1 MLLYGNGGNLQPEI
15 IGSNE
20 LKKDEVIVGVVIFL
34 FGGLTSLLSL
44 RMPIGTF
51 RMAGTG
57 MFPLF
62 LGILLMVLSG
72 LFVVRIYYQARKTT
86 VRKAIVSGGRGS
98 PVQLIL
104 FLGTVVLA
112 TAFLN
117 KLGYPLTSFLLM
129 VALLRS
135 LGVKKWIFNFIISFM
150 TAGASYFLFVQWLK
164 IPMPKGWIGI

>member
-1 MLLYGNGGNLQPEI
+1 V
-15 IGSNE
+15 
-20 LKKDEVIVGVVIFL
+20 KKDEAIAGVVIFL
-34 FGGLTSLLSL
+34 FAGLTTLLSL
-44 RMPIGTF
+44 RMPIGTL

-62 LGILLMVLSG
+62 LGILLMVLSAI
-72 LFVVRIYYQARKTT
+72 FVVRIFYRDRKKTAG
-86 VRKAIVSGGRGS
+86 KATLFGDRSSSI
-98 PVQLIL
+98 QLIL

-129 VALLRS
+129 MALLRS
-135 LGVKKWIFNFIISFM
+135 LGVKKWIFNLILSLM